1 MEKISN
7 AYIKDYTTYKLDG
20 QIKEIVFPESIQ
32 ELKEI
37 ITMLKSKKYKIIGNG
52 SNLIISESYDGTLIN
67 LKKFDKLKIKNNI
80 VTVQAGYSLPKL
92 AKECANFGLSGLEFA
107 SGIPGTVG
115 GAIYMNAGAYGK
127 EISDIIKNVTVL
139 DEKLNIKKITKE
151 ELKTSYRDS
160 IFKHE
165 NYICIEAQF
174 EFKYKDKNDVLKE
187 IENIIKIRK
196 EKQPLEYPSAGS
208 VFKNGENYSAGR
220 LIEKAGLKGT
230 KVGDAEVSLKHA
242 NFIINKGNASAS
254 DVIKLIEIIK
264 KKIKKEENVELI
276 LEQEILK

>member
-165 NYICIEAQF
+165 NYICIEAPF